1 MDEVPKKSTKAGRV
15 WTDSELAIVIDAYLY
30 LLQLELSGVSWSQK
44 DLADFLQEGA
54 LLQRNEASI
63 RYRMRNISHV
73 LATKNLPRLKPYSGA
88 SQVGSGVEVRI
99 SSLLD
104 ERSDVLVLIQKIS
117 ETKASQTDDRIQT
130 IEKLDQLYEKLSEY
144 DNDCLVGIGH
154 NNPPS
159 SLELEESDIASAKRQ
174 IIEIKDQIQSAK
186 PDHFQIEKSKSF
198 LIKFGLK
205 LAIWIGQRVTDFSK
219 AAAIAAGTGFG
230 VWSVGLTPKVVEVLQ
245 SVTSY
250 IQNLPY

>member
-1 MDEVPKKSTKAGRV
+1 MDEFSKKATKIGRV
-15 WTDSELAIVIDAYLY
+15 WTDSELAIAIDAYLY

-44 DLADFLQEGA
+44 DLADFLQDEA

-73 LATKNLPRLKPYSGA
+73 LVTRNLPRLKPYSGA
-88 SQVGSGVEVRI
+88 SQVGSGVELRI
-99 SSLLD
+99 SGLLD
-104 ERSDVLVLIQKIS
+104 ERSDVLAAIQKNF
-117 ETKASQTDDRIQT
+117 ETKISQTDDQIQT
-130 IEKLDQLYEKLSEY
+130 LEKLDQLYEKLSEY
-144 DNDCLVGIGH
+144 DSDGLVGIGH

-159 SLELEESDIASAKRQ
+159 SLSLEESDIASAKRQ
-174 IIEIKDQIQSAK
+174 IIEIKEQIQSAE
-186 PDHFQIEKSKSF
+186 PDQFQIEKSKSS
-198 LIKFGLK
+198 LAKFGLK
-205 LAIWIGQRVTDFSK
+205 LAIWVGQRVTDFSK

-230 VWSVGLTPKVVEVLQ
+230 VWSVGLAPKVVEVLQ